1 MPLIDFT
8 QSYYLVIALVLF
20 VLCLFLARNLKTN
33 TVPCIMLLAF
43 CAILVGHTIE
53 LANAPVELVEKIS
66 KCIVIDE
73 AFIFISFLSFL
84 WLDKIQIDDRA
95 KKNKGKK
102 GGKEEKT
109 IKDGLDFLWKQV

>member
-73 AFIFISFLSFL
+73 AFIFISFLSF
-84 WLDKIQIDDRA
+84 
-95 KKNKGKK
+95 KGKK